1 MRQLAVYDAKLTQN
15 TGQAQ
20 TQYQNMGKISRSVLF
35 NVVNFAHNKI
45 KERILFK
52 LGTRDFVQNS
62 HIQKWNTATRLAVM
76 LEGKENFI
84 YSN

>member
-1 MRQLAVYDAKLTQN
+1 MIQLAVYVAKLTQN

-35 NVVNFAHNKI
+35 NVIKFAHNKI

-52 LGTRDFVQNS
+52 LRTRDFVQNS

-76 LEGKENFI
+76 LEGEENFI
-84 YSN
+84 